1 MTKFFKTRRLPFSF
15 LIMLCAASAAAN
27 SAFANET
34 LTIENFIGTINI
46 ETSEGAPLRIIKSQN
61 GDTVT
66 VSESSGRLILDG
78 GVAKPDGK
86 DCEGHY
92 GRYNVSFFSKKEKS
106 GQFGGYKNL
115 ETYPVITV
123 SAPDDVDV
131 FIKNSI
137 PFMTIGDMGALNATL
152 NSCGNLDFGNLS
164 GEARISIMGS
174 ADFTLDDIQN
184 LDLTIKGSG
193 DVKAGN
199 AGIVTIDLKGSGD
212 VDLQDIT
219 AVDIKSVGSGDVEI
233 GQIRGPLVYVG
244 HGSGDF
250 EAVEILEG
258 LVYEGRGS
266 GDFSAES
273 VTGDVSIQSRG
284 SSSVDIGDGSI
295 GKLLVTTR
303 GSGEVDIDAIV
314 ESAELFASGSG
325 DISVKRVNGNV
336 SMREAGSADIRVEN
350 R

>member
-1 MTKFFKTRRLPFSF
+1 MTKFFKTRLPLSF
-15 LIMLCAASAAAN
+15 FVISCAVSAAAN

-34 LTIENFIGTINI
+34 LTIENFIGTINV
-46 ETSEGAPLRIIKSQN
+46 ETSEGAPLSVTKSQN
-61 GDTVT
+61 GNTVT
-66 VSESSGRLILDG
+66 VSESSGRLRLDG

-123 SAPDDVDV
+123 SAPSNVDV
-131 FIKNSI
+131 VIKNSI
-137 PFMTIGDMGALNATL
+137 PFMTIGDIGALNATL

-164 GEARISIMGS
+164 GDARISIMGS
-174 ADFTLDDIQN
+174 ADFTLGDIQN
-184 LDLTIKGSG
+184 LELNIKGSG

-219 AVDIKSVGSGDVEI
+219 AADIKSVGSGDVEI
-233 GQIRGPLVYVG
+233 EQIKGPLVYVG
-244 HGSGDF
+244 RGSGDF
-250 EAVEILEG
+250 EAVDILEG
-258 LVYEGRGS
+258 LVFEGRGS
-266 GDFSAES
+266 GDFSAER
-273 VTGDVSIQSRG
+273 VTGDVSIQSGG
-284 SSSVDIGDGSI
+284 SSRVDIGDGSI

-303 GSGEVDIDAIV
+303 GSGDVDIDAIA

-325 DISVKRVNGNV
+325 DIFVESVKGDL